1 MKSSDFF
8 NVLASL
14 KITKDAYKM
23 AEVIGVR
30 IIRKLKELENKSDA
44 VWESFLEWIISAPE
58 DVKKFVLESCAPEDG
73 LIFDDEIEE
82 LSYAL
87 EFFYVSEI
95 EGLILI
101 AGSYLEESDK
111 IIKGILMILE
121 NYDPLH
127 PDAPNTLKIVLDVY
141 LNEIAEFAEYAGL
154 YD

>member
-1 MKSSDFF
+1 MKKRDFF

-14 KITKDAYKM
+14 KITNDAYKM

-30 IIRKLKELENKSDA
+30 IIKKLKELENKSDA
-44 VWESFLEWIISAPE
+44 IWERFLEWITSAPE
-58 DVKKFVLESCAPEDG
+58 DVKKIVLESCALEDG

-82 LSYAL
+82 LSNAF

-101 AGSYLEESDK
+101 AGSYLVESDK
-111 IIKGILMILE
+111 MVNKILMILE
-121 NYDPLH
+121 NYNSLH
-127 PDAPNTLKIVLDVY
+127 PNTPKTLKWVLDIY
-141 LNEIAEFAEYAGL
+141 LNEVAEFAGYAGL